1 MKYYSD
7 YSDLQEALAKVDK
20 FGAVTFNSAKTG
32 NMIFEESQVEMYNK
46 IQRLLNCD
54 AMESAHGYLYN
65 LDPEEL
71 TEAEASKVNNLWKL
85 GCEKGFIEDFT
96 EDEEAEDKKD
106 VEECDAVQA
115 QASNLTPA
123 TPAQQQV
130 AANAL
135 QAMRKQDAFTIL
147 YSAMRDGSVK
157 TGEAYSNAINPRSA
171 KMDVISQLERA
182 GYSNISILAIE
193 CGDPDC
199 CGADCANT
207 YVKQAD
213 MTPVATQSVAE
224 IPDYAEEADVNEAID
239 NKTITVDSEVIEDVD
254 KYCEEMTKKY
264 KGLTFTTK
272 YPKEGYNGGIPEIV
286 ASGKEALLK
295 KWYIADYCGADNEK
309 DALNGM
315 HWKDIFD
322 ESELSEAD
330 VNEADKADDAEKA
343 DDKEADKE
351 DADKKEDAEAD
362 KKEDKKSEKAEE
374 PDEKLKDDADAE
386 KKAAD
391 AEDDDKLDAAEKTAL
406 KDSYKKAFKAAMLKC
421 KFEDRAFDDLS
432 LDEKVTFFTELSK
445 AWNKADPSKFMD
457 DKELS
462 QLEKITVKK

>member
-96 EDEEAEDKKD
+96 EDEEAKDKKD
-106 VEECDAVQA
+106 VKECDAVQA

-135 QAMRKQDAFTIL
+135 QAMRKQDAFTVL

-224 IPDYAEEADVNEAID
+224 IPDYAADVSVEAEED
-239 NKTITVDSEVIEDVD
+239 KDVSETENVD
-254 KYCEEMTKKY
+254 
-264 KGLTFTTK
+264 
-272 YPKEGYNGGIPEIV
+272 
-286 ASGKEALLK
+286 
-295 KWYIADYCGADNEK
+295 
-309 DALNGM
+309 
-315 HWKDIFD
+315 
-322 ESELSEAD
+322 
-330 VNEADKADDAEKA
+330 EADKKEDDAADDADKA
-343 DDKEADKE
+343 DDKEADKADDIDKE
-351 DADKKEDAEAD
+351 DADKEEDAEAD

-391 AEDDDKLDAAEKTAL
+391 AEDDEKLDAAEKTAL

>member
-106 VEECDAVQA
+106 VKECDAVQA

-224 IPDYAEEADVNEAID
+224 IPDYAADVSVEAEEDKDVSETENVDEADKKEDDAAD
-239 NKTITVDSEVIEDVD
+239 DAEKTDD
-254 KYCEEMTKKY
+254 K
-264 KGLTFTTK
+264 
-272 YPKEGYNGGIPEIV
+272 
-286 ASGKEALLK
+286 
-295 KWYIADYCGADNEK
+295 
-309 DALNGM
+309 
-315 HWKDIFD
+315 
-322 ESELSEAD
+322 
-330 VNEADKADDAEKA
+330 EADKADDT
-343 DDKEADKE
+343 DKE
-351 DADKKEDAEAD
+351 DADKEDAEVD

-374 PDEKLKDDADAE
+374 PDEKLKDDTDTE
-386 KKAAD
+386 EKAAD
-391 AEDDDKLDAAEKTAL
+391 AEDDEKLDTAEKTAL

-445 AWNKADPSKFMD
+445 AWNKADPSKFMN

>member
-96 EDEEAEDKKD
+96 EDEEVEDKKD
-106 VEECDAVQA
+106 VKECDAVQA

-224 IPDYAEEADVNEAID
+224 IPDYAADVSVEAEED
-239 NKTITVDSEVIEDVD
+239 KDVSETENVD
-254 KYCEEMTKKY
+254 
-264 KGLTFTTK
+264 
-272 YPKEGYNGGIPEIV
+272 
-286 ASGKEALLK
+286 
-295 KWYIADYCGADNEK
+295 
-309 DALNGM
+309 
-315 HWKDIFD
+315 
-322 ESELSEAD
+322 
-330 VNEADKADDAEKA
+330 EADKKEDNAADDTEKA
-343 DDKEADKE
+343 DDKEADKADDTDKE
-351 DADKKEDAEAD
+351 DADKEEEEDAEVD

-374 PDEKLKDDADAE
+374 PDEKLKDDTDTE
-386 KKAAD
+386 EKAAD
-391 AEDDDKLDAAEKTAL
+391 AEDDEKLDAAEKTAL

>member
-96 EDEEAEDKKD
+96 EDEETEDKKD

-224 IPDYAEEADVNEAID
+224 IPDYAADVSVEAEED
-239 NKTITVDSEVIEDVD
+239 KDVSETENVD
-254 KYCEEMTKKY
+254 
-264 KGLTFTTK
+264 
-272 YPKEGYNGGIPEIV
+272 
-286 ASGKEALLK
+286 
-295 KWYIADYCGADNEK
+295 
-309 DALNGM
+309 
-315 HWKDIFD
+315 
-322 ESELSEAD
+322 
-330 VNEADKADDAEKA
+330 EADKKEDDAADDAEKA
-343 DDKEADKE
+343 DDKDADKE
-351 DADKKEDAEAD
+351 DADKEEDAEAD

-374 PDEKLKDDADAE
+374 PDEKLKDAADAE
-386 KKAAD
+386 KKADD
-391 AEDDDKLDAAEKTAL
+391 AEDDEKLDAAEKTAL

-421 KFEDRAFDDLS
+421 KFEDRAFEDLT
-432 LDEKVTFFTELSK
+432 LDEKIQFFTALST
-445 AWNKADPSKFMD
+445 AWGSKADPSKFMEP
-457 DKELS
+457 KEVE
-462 QLEKITVKK
+462 QLEKIKVKK

>member
-96 EDEEAEDKKD
+96 EDEETEDKED

-199 CGADCANT
+199 CGTDCANT

-224 IPDYAEEADVNEAID
+224 IPDYAADISVEAEEDKDVSETEN
-239 NKTITVDSEVIEDVD
+239 VD
-254 KYCEEMTKKY
+254 
-264 KGLTFTTK
+264 
-272 YPKEGYNGGIPEIV
+272 
-286 ASGKEALLK
+286 
-295 KWYIADYCGADNEK
+295 
-309 DALNGM
+309 
-315 HWKDIFD
+315 
-322 ESELSEAD
+322 
-330 VNEADKADDAEKA
+330 EADKKEDDAADDAEKA
-343 DDKEADKE
+343 DDKEADKAE
-351 DADKKEDAEAD
+351 DADKEEDAEAD

-386 KKAAD
+386 KKADD

-421 KFEDRAFDDLS
+421 KFEDRAFDDLT
-432 LDEKVTFFTELSK
+432 LDEKIQFFTTLST
-445 AWNKADPSKFMD
+445 AWGSKADPSKFMEP
-457 DKELS
+457 KEVE
-462 QLEKITVKK
+462 QLEKIKVKK